1 MGILSAL
8 RLTKSV
14 ASSSLVAP
22 SAQRG
27 IRSPW
32 TQGQLSQVVFAD
44 VFGLDTLLV
53 SRAEAM
59 KVPSVAKARHTLV
72 GAMAGMPLRALAGET
87 LLENQPTWLY
97 RTNGAISPW
106 HRMAWTIDDLLFGDW
121 SLWAAA
127 RGADNALLDTE
138 RIPLE
143 WWRFTAE
150 GGVEVLNPHTGTFYE
165 PPASELILIPGPGAC
180 LLENAA
186 TTIRAAR
193 SLETAWAGRI
203 KNPIPASELHQV
215 TDDVLTDEEI
225 TDLIDTYCD
234 ARNDP
239 NGTVVYTPNSIEL
252 RTHGESS
259 ADMFTEARNAVRL
272 DVANFTGLPGAAL
285 DGALATASLTYV
297 TQDGKRSELA
307 DSIDLW
313 TGAIEARLSQD
324 DCVPRGQRVRFDKGN
339 SFTPSPTGPTVED

>member
-8 RLTKSV
+8 RLTKSLTT
-14 ASSSLVAP
+14 SSLAAP
-22 SAQRG
+22 TGRG

-32 TQGQLSQVVFAD
+32 TDGQLQQIVWSD
-44 VFGLDTLLV
+44 IFGTQTALV
-53 SRAEAM
+53 TRAEAM

-72 GAMAGMPLRALAGET
+72 GAIAGLPLRAMKGDAVVSP
-87 LLENQPTWLY
+87 QPTWLY
-97 RTNGAISPW
+97 RTDGAISPW
-106 HRMAWTIDDLLFGDW
+106 HRMAWIVDDLMFGDW
-121 SLWAAA
+121 SLLAVA
-127 RGADNALLDTE
+127 RGLDGAILAGE
-138 RIPLE
+138 RVPVE
-143 WWRFTAE
+143 WWRF
-150 GGVEVLNPHTGTFYE
+150 GGTTGIEVLNPTIGEY
-165 PPASELILIPGPGAC
+165 SEVNPSEVILIPGPGAC

-203 KNPIPASELHQV
+203 KNPIPTTELHQV
-215 TDDVLTDEEI
+215 TEDNLTEEEVHE
-225 TDLIDTYCD
+225 LIETYCQ
-234 ARNDP
+234 ARTDP
-239 NGTVVYTPNSIEL
+239 NGTVLYTPSAIEL

-307 DSIDLW
+307 DSVDLF
-313 TGAIEARLSQD
+313 TGSIEARLSQD
-324 DCVPRGQRVRFDKGN
+324 DCVPRGTRVRFDKTN
-339 SFTPSPTGPTVED
+339 AFTPSPTGPEIED